1 MTASPDTPDKEHKK
15 WVIPVDYNLY
25 CKIGETIYFFN
36 QDEVDAYYELA
47 TPSREDSDSDSGQ
60 LAPCDILDWME
71 EKVGH
76 DGITA
81 CSNHDRIRMTLKF
94 TGGGMKVSNVQR
106 RLAQVSN
113 VYYLWNYMPS
123 ESEYIN

>member
-47 TPSREDSDSDSGQ
+47 TPSEEDSDEDSGQ

-81 CSNHDRIRMTLKF
+81 WGRFDEIRLM
-94 TGGGMKVSNVQR
+94 GWPRNAGMIAAMLGYHRQSLLVSQR
-106 RLAQVSN
+106 ACV
-113 VYYLWNYMPS
+113 
-123 ESEYIN
+123 

>member
-47 TPSREDSDSDSGQ
+47 TPSEEDSDEDSGQ

-81 CSNHDRIRMTLKF
+81 CPSSWPAVMVIQLLVTRK
-94 TGGGMKVSNVQR
+94 TGG
-106 RLAQVSN
+106 
-113 VYYLWNYMPS
+113 
-123 ESEYIN
+123 

>member
-25 CKIGETIYFFN
+25 CKIGETIYFF
-36 QDEVDAYYELA
+36 QVPDEELLD
-47 TPSREDSDSDSGQ
+47 EDGDIK

-81 CSNHDRIRMTLKF
+81 WGRFDEIRLMDEYEATAGLEEMTVKEEEDA
-94 TGGGMKVSNVQR
+94 K
-106 RLAQVSN
+106 
-113 VYYLWNYMPS
+113 
-123 ESEYIN
+123 

>member
-47 TPSREDSDSDSGQ
+47 TPSEEDSDEDSGQ

-81 CSNHDRIRMTLKF
+81 WGHFDEIRLMDEYGATAGLEDNEAVASGEESDEDNEAGV
-94 TGGGMKVSNVQR
+94 GG
-106 RLAQVSN
+106 
-113 VYYLWNYMPS
+113 
-123 ESEYIN
+123 E